1 MRHVSEPDPKAETTN
16 TRNRPY
22 DSRVDS
28 SSSRAIFAY
37 VVMGLHCPMNSIA
50 VKS

>member
-1 MRHVSEPDPKAETTN
+1 MRHVSEPDPKAETTK

-28 SSSRAIFAY
+28 SSRAIFTFII
-37 VVMGLHCPMNSIA
+37 MELHCPKHPIA